1 MDEVKIREGVGKWK
15 SNTFITKRLLGS
27 YGS

>member
-1 MDEVKIREGVGKWK
+1 MVEVKIREGVGKWK
-15 SNTFITKRLLGS
+15 SNTFITKRLLGG